1 MSEFI
6 LSCCSTADMPL
17 EFFQTRNV
25 QLICFH
31 FTMDG
36 TEYADDLG
44 QSIPFDEFYQRIAD
58 GAEPTTSQVNVQQYI
73 EFFEPFLK
81 ERKDILHIVFS
92 SGLSG
97 SYNSAC
103 IARDTLSEQY
113 PDNKIYLVDSLAASS
128 GYGLLVDTAA
138 DMRDSGK
145 TAEEIVAWLEEN
157 KLNLHH
163 WFFSTDLTS
172 YIRGGRV
179 SPVAGFFGTML
190 KICPL
195 LNVNDEGKLI
205 PRQKCRGKSK
215 AIDEIV
221 AQMVAHAEGGL
232 DYSGK
237 CFISNSA
244 CLADAEAVA
253 SRVEETFKNLNGK
266 VMINNIGTVIGS
278 HTGPGTVALFFYGD
292 KRGE

>member
-81 ERKDILHIVFS
+81 EGKDILHIVFS

-145 TAEEIVAWLEEN
+145 TVEEIVAWLEEN

>member
-81 ERKDILHIVFS
+81 EGKDILHIVFS

-244 CLADAEAVA
+244 CLADAEVVA

>member
-73 EFFEPFLK
+73 EFFESFLK
-81 ERKDILHIVFS
+81 EGKDILHIVFS

-205 PRQKCRGKSK
+205 PRTKCRGKAK

-232 DYSGK
+232 EYSGK

>member
-1 MSEFI
+1 
-6 LSCCSTADMPL
+6 
-17 EFFQTRNV
+17 
-25 QLICFH
+25 
-31 FTMDG
+31 MDG

-73 EFFEPFLK
+73 EFFESFLK
-81 ERKDILHIVFS
+81 EGKDILHIVFS

-145 TAEEIVAWLEEN
+145 SAEEIVAWLEEN

-179 SPVAGFFGTML
+179 SPVAVTPSTRPPLVTSFPSVRAVPAWYTTAGL
-190 KICPL
+190 PEICPS
-195 LNVNDEGKLI
+195 VR
-205 PRQKCRGKSK
+205 P
-215 AIDEIV
+215 V
-221 AQMVAHAEGGL
+221 
-232 DYSGK
+232 
-237 CFISNSA
+237 ISLPFS
-244 CLADAEAVA
+244 
-253 SRVEETFKNLNGK
+253 
-266 VMINNIGTVIGS
+266 
-278 HTGPGTVALFFYGD
+278 
-292 KRGE
+292 

>member
-73 EFFEPFLK
+73 EFFESFLK
-81 ERKDILHIVFS
+81 EGKDILHIVFS

-215 AIDEIV
+215 AVDEIV
-221 AQMVAHAEGGL
+221 SKMVAHAEGGL

>member
-73 EFFEPFLK
+73 EFFESFLK
-81 ERKDILHIVFS
+81 EGKDILHIVFS

-103 IARDTLSEQY
+103 IARDTLAEQY

-232 DYSGK
+232 EYSGK

>member
-81 ERKDILHIVFS
+81 EGKDILHIVFS

-205 PRQKCRGKSK
+205 PRTKCRGKAK

-232 DYSGK
+232 EYSGK

>member
-73 EFFEPFLK
+73 EFFESFLK
-81 ERKDILHIVFS
+81 EGKDILHIVFS

-103 IARDTLSEQY
+103 IARDTLAEQY

-244 CLADAEAVA
+244 CLVDAEAVA

>member
-25 QLICFH
+25 HLICFH
-31 FTMDG
+31 FNMDG

-44 QSIPFDEFYQRIAD
+44 QSIPFDEFYQRISD

-81 ERKDILHIVFS
+81 EGKDILHIVFS

-103 IARDTLSEQY
+103 IAREALEEQY

-128 GYGLLVDTAA
+128 GYGLLVDSAA
-138 DMRDSGK
+138 DLRDSGK
-145 TAEEIVAWLEEN
+145 SVEEIVAWLEEN
-157 KLNLHH
+157 KLHLHH

-205 PRQKCRGKSK
+205 PRTKCRGKAK

-221 AQMVAHAEGGL
+221 SKMVAHAEGGL
-232 DYSGK
+232 DYAGK

>member
-1 MSEFI
+1 MADFI
-6 LSCCSTADMPL
+6 LSCCSTADLPL

-36 TEYADDLG
+36 VDYADDLG
-44 QSIPFDEFYQRIAD
+44 QSIPFDDFYKRISD
-58 GAEPTTSQVNVQQYI
+58 GAQPTTSQVNVQQYI

-81 ERKDILHIVFS
+81 EGKDILHIAFS

-103 IARDTLSEQY
+103 IARETLLEQY
-113 PDNKIYLVDSLAASS
+113 PDRKIYLVDSLAASS
-128 GYGLLVDTAA
+128 GFGLLVDTAA
-138 DMRDSGK
+138 DLRDSGK
-145 TAEEIVAWLEEN
+145 SAEEIYAYLEEN

-179 SPVAGFFGTML
+179 TPIAGFFGTML

-195 LNVNDEGKLI
+195 LNVNNEGKLI

-221 AQMVAHAEGGL
+221 QKMVEHAEGGV

-237 CFISNSA
+237 CFISQSA
-244 CLADAEAVA
+244 CYDDARAVA
-253 SRVEETFKNLNGK
+253 DRVESTFKNLNGK

>member
-73 EFFEPFLK
+73 EFFESFLK
-81 ERKDILHIVFS
+81 EGKDILHIVFS

-103 IARDTLSEQY
+103 IARDTLAEQY

-215 AIDEIV
+215 AVDEIV
-221 AQMVAHAEGGL
+221 SKMVAHAEGGI
-232 DYSGK
+232 DYTGK

>member
-6 LSCCSTADMPL
+6 LSCCSTADLPL

-25 QLICFH
+25 QLVCFH

-36 TEYADDLG
+36 VEYADDLG
-44 QSIPFDEFYQRIAD
+44 QSIPFDQFYQRIAD
-58 GAEPTTSQVNVQQYI
+58 GSEPTTSQVNVQQYI

-81 ERKDILHIVFS
+81 EGKDILHIAFS

-103 IARDTLSEQY
+103 IARESLLEQY
-113 PDNKIYLVDSLAASS
+113 PDRKLLIVDSLAASS
-128 GYGLLVDTAA
+128 GYGLLVDSAA
-138 DMRDSGK
+138 DMRDDGK
-145 TAEEIVAWLEEN
+145 SIEEIYAFLEEN

-179 SPVAGFFGTML
+179 TPIAGFFGTML

-205 PRQKCRGKSK
+205 PRQKCRGKAK

-221 AQMVAHAEGGL
+221 SKMKEHAENGS

-237 CFISNSA
+237 CFMSHSA
-244 CLADAEAVA
+244 CMDDAKAVA
-253 SRVEETFKNLNGK
+253 ERVEAAFPKLNGK
-266 VMINNIGTVIGS
+266 VMINSIGTVIGS

-292 KRGE
+292 KRGA

>member
-6 LSCCSTADMPL
+6 LSCCSTADLPL

-73 EFFEPFLK
+73 EFFESFLK
-81 ERKDILHIVFS
+81 EGKDILHIVFS

-103 IARDTLSEQY
+103 IARDTLAEQY

>member
-1 MSEFI
+1 MSDFI
-6 LSCCSTADMPL
+6 LSCCSTADLPL
-17 EFFQTRNV
+17 EFFQNRNV
-25 QLICFH
+25 QLVCFH

-36 TEYADDLG
+36 VEYADDLG
-44 QSIPFDEFYQRIAD
+44 QSIPFDQFYQRIAD
-58 GAEPTTSQVNVQQYI
+58 GSEPTTSQVNVQQYI

-81 ERKDILHIVFS
+81 EGKDILHIAFS

-103 IARDTLSEQY
+103 IARESLLEQY
-113 PDNKIYLVDSLAASS
+113 PGRKLLIVDSLAASS
-128 GYGLLVDTAA
+128 GYGLLVDSAA
-138 DMRDSGK
+138 DMRDDGK
-145 TAEEIVAWLEEN
+145 SIDEIYAFLEEN

-179 SPVAGFFGTML
+179 TPVAGFFGTML

-205 PRQKCRGKSK
+205 PRQKCRGKAK
-215 AIDEIV
+215 AIDEILSKMKEHV
-221 AQMVAHAEGGL
+221 ENGS

-244 CLADAEAVA
+244 CLADAKAVA
-253 SRVEETFKNLNGK
+253 ERVEAAFPKLNGK
-266 VMINNIGTVIGS
+266 VMINSIGTVIGS

-292 KRGE
+292 KRGA